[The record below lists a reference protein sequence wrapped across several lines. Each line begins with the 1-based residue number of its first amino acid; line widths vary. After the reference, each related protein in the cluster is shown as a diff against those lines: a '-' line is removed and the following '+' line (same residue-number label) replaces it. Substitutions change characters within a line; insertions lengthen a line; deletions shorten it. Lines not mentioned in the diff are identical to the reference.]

1 MTLPLQPQG
10 PRPGQRKGSRPR
22 LLTIM
27 GSGETSPTMA
37 KTHRQLLGRLGP
49 APVPAVLL
57 DTPFGFQE
65 NADDISAKAQEYF
78 EKSVGVALQV
88 ANWRSA
94 HGDALEQETALARL
108 RSARYVFAGPGSPS
122 YALAEWVG
130 SSVPA
135 LLADKLRA
143 GGTGGAITFASAAAL
158 TLGVST
164 VPVYEVY
171 KVGLAPHWLDGL
183 DLLAQA
189 GLRAAVIPHFNNAE
203 GGNHDTRFCYLGERR
218 LAAMEADL
226 PDGAFVLGVDEH
238 TGCLLDLDAG
248 TATVVGLGV
257 LTVRSHGRAVE
268 IHSGDSVPITRL
280 AELAAELATG
290 GGTGAPGRLAQPEGA
305 AQESRESRPSASDSP
320 LMAAVRG
327 FEGAFAE
334 ALAARD
340 ARSAARTIL
349 ELDDE
354 LAAWSRDTLQ
364 SDQVDQGRA
373 ALRSMVVRLGQL
385 AEVGARDPRRVLAPF
400 VETLLEVRAGARK
413 DRRWADADTVRDRLV
428 ALGVKVRDT
437 PGGTDWDLTGTGSDA
452 S

>member
-1 MTLPLQPQG
+1 
-10 PRPGQRKGSRPR
+10 
-22 LLTIM
+22 M
-27 GSGETSPTMA
+27 GSGETSPTMV
-37 KTHRQLLGRLGP
+37 KTHRQLLGRLGA

-65 NADDISAKAQEYF
+65 NADDISARAVEF
-78 EKSVGVALQV
+78 FDKSLGVALEV
-88 ANWRSA
+88 ANWRSVQ
-94 HGDALEQETALARL
+94 GDALEQETALARL

-122 YALAEWVG
+122 YALAQWV
-130 SSVPA
+130 SSNVA
-135 LLADKLRA
+135 TLLADKLRV
-143 GGTGGAITFASAAAL
+143 GGSGGAVTFASAAAL

-218 LAAMEADL
+218 LAVMEAEL

-238 TGCLLDLDAG
+238 TGCLLDLDAD

-257 LTVRSHGRAVE
+257 LTVRSHGRSVE
-268 IHSGDSVPITRL
+268 ISSGDSLPIARL

-290 GGTGAPGRLAQPEGA
+290 GGGGA
-305 AQESRESRPSASDSP
+305 ARSQSPGKPFGEEAPASPADDAPVSHPSDLESP
-320 LMAAVRG
+320 LTAAVRG
-327 FEGAFAE
+327 FEAAFAE
-334 ALAARD
+334 ALASRD
-340 ARSAARTIL
+340 ARAAARCIL

-373 ALRSMVVRLGQL
+373 TLRSMVVRLGQL
-385 AEVGARDPRRVLAPF
+385 AEVGARDPRSVLAPF
-400 VETLLEVRAGARK
+400 VEALLDMRAGARK
-413 DRRWADADTVRDRLV
+413 DQRWADADTVRDRLV
-428 ALGVKVRDT
+428 SLGVEVRDT
-437 PGGTDWDLTGTGSDA
+437 PGGTDWDLTGSGSDG